1 MVTETARDI
10 RRRQLSSFASAFGVN
25 ISFITGSVL
34 SVAMFFIVIVGTIYP
49 STIGWLTSLNTVIAG
64 YMAASIL
71 GLSLYA
77 SAFDPDLS
85 ESGTEG
91 ESEEDDEPSLR
102 ESLVFG

>member
-1 MVTETARDI
+1 
-10 RRRQLSSFASAFGVN
+10 
-25 ISFITGSVL
+25 
-34 SVAMFFIVIVGTIYP
+34 
-49 STIGWLTSLNTVIAG
+49 LNTVIAG